1 VEVLAG
7 FIGQAMW
14 LAGVTSV
21 TRKQESLSF
30 DASAG
35 LLQLT
40 APKVDR
46 LTLEA
51 Q

>member
-7 FIGQAMW
+7 FIGLAMW
-14 LAGVTSV
+14 LAEVTSV

-30 DASAG
+30 DVAAR
-35 LLQLT
+35 LLQLAT
-40 APKVDR
+40 SNICR
-46 LTLEA
+46 LTLEP